1 MKSTIEKMLSG
12 TDGQLSYKDWP
23 FYWLTRA
30 HGRYIDAL
38 NSALEDSRLD
48 PTEWRVIMVLQE
60 DQWMSVSELA
70 AQANTKLSTMTKAVK
85 RMEKEGLVILRNG
98 LRDRRVTEV
107 SLTRVGHDKMA
118 DATKA
123 ATHVYRRAFMDVP
136 DDRVEQLRELLTEL
150 AENLR

>member
-1 MKSTIEKMLSG
+1 MSSAIDRMLSG
-12 TDGQLSYKDWP
+12 KDSQLSYKDWP

-70 AQANTKLSTMTKAVK
+70 SQGNTKLSTMTKAVK
-85 RMEKEGLVILRNG
+85 RMQKEGLVTLREG

-107 SLTRVGHDKMA
+107 CLTRVGHDKMA
-118 DATKA
+118 DATQA
-123 ATHVYRRAFMDVP
+123 ATHVYRRAFADMP
-136 DDRVEQLRELLTEL
+136 DERIELLRELLTEL

>member
-1 MKSTIEKMLSG
+1 MSSAIDRMLSG
-12 TDGQLSYKDWP
+12 KDNQLSYKDWP

-48 PTEWRVIMVLQE
+48 PTQWRVIMVLQE

-70 AQANTKLSTMTKAVK
+70 SQGNTKLSTMTKAVK
-85 RMEKEGLVILRNG
+85 RMEKDGLVILREG

-107 SLTRVGHDKMA
+107 CLTRVGHDKMA
-118 DATKA
+118 DATQA
-123 ATHVYRRAFMDVP
+123 AAHVYRRAFVDMP
-136 DDRVEQLRELLTEL
+136 DDRIELLRELLTEL

>member
-1 MKSTIEKMLSG
+1 MNSAIDRMLSG
-12 TDGQLSYKDWP
+12 KSDQLSYKDWP

-60 DQWMSVSELA
+60 DQWISVSELA
-70 AQANTKLSTMTKAVK
+70 SQGNTKLSTMTKAVK
-85 RMEKEGLVILRNG
+85 RMEREGLVTLREG

-107 SLTRVGHDKMA
+107 CLTRVGHNKMA
-118 DATKA
+118 DATQA
-123 ATHVYRRAFMDVP
+123 AAHVYRRAFMDMSVE
-136 DDRVEQLRELLTEL
+136 RVVLLREMLTDL

>member
-1 MKSTIEKMLSG
+1 MNSAIDKMLSG
-12 TDGQLSYKDWP
+12 KDGQLSYKDWP

-38 NSALEDSRLD
+38 NSALENNRLD

-60 DQWMSVSELA
+60 DQWLSVSELA
-70 AQANTKLSTMTKAVK
+70 SQANTKLSTMMKAVK
-85 RMEKEGLVILRNG
+85 RMEKDGLVTLREGLK
-98 LRDRRVTEV
+98 DRRVTEV

-118 DATKA
+118 DATEA
-123 ATHVYRRAFMDVP
+123 AKHVYRRAFMDVP
-136 DDRVEQLRELLTEL
+136 DERVEQLRELLTEL